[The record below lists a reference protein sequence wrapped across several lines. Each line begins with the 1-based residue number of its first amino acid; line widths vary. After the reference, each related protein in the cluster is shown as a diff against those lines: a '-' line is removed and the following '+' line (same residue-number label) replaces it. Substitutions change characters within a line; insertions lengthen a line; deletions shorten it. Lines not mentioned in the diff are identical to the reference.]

1 MNLPV
6 VLQTLGLVGVSVGV
20 LLLWGFAVAVLVG
33 SGCVLA
39 AGVVLEVE
47 RLKKARG

>member
-6 VLQTLGLVGVSVGV
+6 VLQSLGLVGLTVGV

-33 SGCVLA
+33 SVCAVG
-39 AGVVLEVE
+39 AGTVLELE
-47 RLKKARG
+47 RRG